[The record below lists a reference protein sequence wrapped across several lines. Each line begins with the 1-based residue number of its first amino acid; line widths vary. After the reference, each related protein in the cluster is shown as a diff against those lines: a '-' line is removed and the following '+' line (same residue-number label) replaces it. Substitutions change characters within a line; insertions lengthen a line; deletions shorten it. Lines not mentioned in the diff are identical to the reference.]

1 MVLLSIV
8 SVRSGSMG
16 EAKSSELQLQREGSN
31 ANGTFLFISFSCF
44 LSSSEEQQS
53 AEGPRNWRL
62 IRLKPVGTAP
72 KVLLG
77 HFRDQAQQA
86 KFLWGMERMTHRGLP
101 DNFGPVRWR
110 ALAAKQI
117 DSKLVAN

>member
-1 MVLLSIV
+1 M
-8 SVRSGSMG
+8 
-16 EAKSSELQLQREGSN
+16 
-31 ANGTFLFISFSCF
+31 FLFISFGCF

-53 AEGPRNWRL
+53 AEGPENWRL
-62 IRLKPVGTAP
+62 IRLKPAGTAP
-72 KVLLG
+72 EVLLG

-86 KFLWGMERMTHRGLP
+86 KFLWGVERMTHRGLP
-101 DNFGPVRWR
+101 DDFGPVRWR